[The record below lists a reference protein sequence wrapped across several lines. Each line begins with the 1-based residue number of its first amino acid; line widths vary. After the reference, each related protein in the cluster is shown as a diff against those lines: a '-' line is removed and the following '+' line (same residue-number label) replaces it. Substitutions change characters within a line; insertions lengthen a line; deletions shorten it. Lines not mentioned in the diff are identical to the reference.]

1 MSAPPKDIDP
11 GDLFVLIAAMPRP
24 HRLVAFPRKNDA
36 GDPICEV
43 ALWVLS
49 QEEMM
54 QANADTERYVR
65 QMLKDQVAQ
74 KTEARKGYE
83 QLFNQRGCVEILWR
97 ACRRPSDITKPFFR
111 VKQDIEKHLTTDE
124 CGVLYNSYMRVSAE
138 LGPIVSELTEE
149 EMEAW
154 LVNLAAGG
162 SAAVPL
168 DSLSWGAQ
176 TRLMTFLA
184 CRALSSSTDTSSAS
198 TPPSD
203 DSQS

>member
-1 MSAPPKDIDP
+1 MAGPPSAIDP
-11 GDLFVLIAAMPRP
+11 GDLFMQIAAMPRP
-24 HRLVAFPRKNDA
+24 SRLVPFPRKDESGN
-36 GDPICEV
+36 PLCEV
-43 ALWVLS
+43 ALWVLT

-54 QANADTERYVR
+54 QSNADTERYVR
-65 QMLKDQVAQ
+65 QTLKDQVAQ

-97 ACRRPSDITKPFFR
+97 CCRRPSDITKPFFR
-111 VKQDIEKHLTTDE
+111 TKQDIEKYLTTDE
-124 CGVLYNSYMRVSAE
+124 CGVLYSAYMRVSAD

-154 LVNLAAGG
+154 LVNLATGG